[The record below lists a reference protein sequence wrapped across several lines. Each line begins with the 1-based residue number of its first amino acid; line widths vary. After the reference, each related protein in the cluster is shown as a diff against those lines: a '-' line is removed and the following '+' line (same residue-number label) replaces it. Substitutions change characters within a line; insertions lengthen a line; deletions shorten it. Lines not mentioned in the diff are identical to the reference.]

1 MTKLE
6 AKLTSFSP
14 FVLSVFRIVF
24 ALLLLCHATSHLFG
38 FPVARQQAPVGSW
51 PIWWGGLIEV
61 VAGLLILTGL
71 VTRLA
76 AFIASGVM
84 AYAYFVQHQPKS
96 PWPIINNGEPAVM
109 LCFGFFLLVFT
120 GGGAWALDAERAKR

>member
-1 MTKLE
+1 VTKLE
-6 AKLTSFSP
+6 SKLTSLSP
-14 FVLSVFRIVF
+14 IVLSVFRVVL

-61 VAGLLILTGL
+61 VAGGLILAGL
-71 VTRLA
+71 ITRLA

-84 AYAYFVQHQPKS
+84 AYAYFMQHQPKS
-96 PWPIINNGEPAVM
+96 FWPIINNGEPAVL

-120 GGGAWALDAERAKR
+120 GGGAWALDAMRSKR

>member
-1 MTKLE
+1 VTRLE
-6 AKLTSFSP
+6 NKLTSFSP
-14 FVLSVFRIVF
+14 IVLSVFRIVF

-38 FPVARQQAPVGSW
+38 FPVARQQAAVGSW

-61 VAGLLILTGL
+61 VAGVLILAGL
-71 VTRLA
+71 ITRLA

-84 AYAYFVQHQPKS
+84 AYAYFMQHQPKS
-96 PWPIINNGEPAVM
+96 FWPIINDGEPAVL

-120 GGGAWALDAERAKR
+120 GGGAWALDAMRSKR

>member
-14 FVLSVFRIVF
+14 IVLSVFRIVC
-24 ALLLLCHATSHLFG
+24 ALLLLSHATSHLFG
-38 FPVARQQAPVGSW
+38 FPVSRLQATIGYW
-51 PIWWGGLIEV
+51 PIWWGGLIEL
-61 VAGLLILTGL
+61 VAGLLILGGL
-71 VTRLA
+71 ITRFA

-84 AYAYFVQHQPKS
+84 AYAYFMVHQPKS
-96 PWPIINNGEPAVM
+96 FWPIVNSGESAVL

-120 GGGAWALDAERAKR
+120 GGGVWALDAMRAKR

>member
-61 VAGLLILTGL
+61 VAGLLILMGL

>member
-1 MTKLE
+1 VTKLE
-6 AKLTSFSP
+6 SKLTSLSP
-14 FVLSVFRIVF
+14 IVLSVFRVVL

-38 FPVARQQAPVGSW
+38 FPVAREQAPVGSW

-61 VAGLLILTGL
+61 VAGVLILAGL
-71 VTRLA
+71 ITRLA

-84 AYAYFVQHQPKS
+84 AYAYFMQHQPKS
-96 PWPIINNGEPAVM
+96 FWPIINNGEPAVL

-120 GGGAWALDAERAKR
+120 GGGAWALDAMRSKR